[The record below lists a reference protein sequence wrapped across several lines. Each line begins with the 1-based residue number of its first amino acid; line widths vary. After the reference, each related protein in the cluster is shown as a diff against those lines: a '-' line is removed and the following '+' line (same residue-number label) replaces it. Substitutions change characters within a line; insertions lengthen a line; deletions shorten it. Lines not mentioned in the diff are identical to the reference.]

1 MASTSSRSSVI
12 EPVSTLPACKR
23 CSAASSVVMQ
33 SESIEPSTMT
43 VPAP

>member
-12 EPVSTLPACKR
+12 EPVRTLPACKR
-23 CSAASSVVMQ
+23 CSAVSSVAMQ
-33 SESIEPSTMT
+33 AVSIEPSTMT